1 MFVSSRL
8 STDSSRQA
16 RIILINYKGFLERS
30 TGLRPGID
38 RRTLLSAS
46 PAIAAKAE
54 GKKRV

>member
-1 MFVSSRL
+1 LIDIRVFWKG
-8 STDSSRQA
+8 A
-16 RIILINYKGFLERS
+16 RACDR
-30 TGLRPGID
+30 GID